1 MATTPQTGVVLK
13 ADNRD
18 IINAVRPELSY
29 TFQERIPAATQDN
42 LKDIATTILNYPE
55 MANEFLQGIVNRIG
69 RVIITS
75 KSYENPLR
83 QFKKGM
89 LEFGESVEEI
99 FVNIANAHPYDPAK
113 AETDVFKREIPD
125 VNAAFHKLNYQNFY
139 KTTVSNE
146 QLRQAFL
153 TEYGLADLI
162 TRIIE
167 SLYTGSEYDEFLIMK
182 QQIAEAAE
190 NYGFYPVNIPVP
202 SGDNASSI
210 VTTMKAMS
218 NNLSFMSTLY
228 NPMHVA
234 THTPK
239 ENQIIILNSQFDA
252 LMDVNVL
259 ATAFNMD
266 KAQFMGQR
274 ILIDKFDNDDI
285 VAAIVDRDWFMDW
298 DVNIGFTQ
306 NYNGQGLYWNY
317 FYHVWK
323 IFSVSPFANAV
334 LFTTADTSVTPN
346 FTLSPA
352 SITGSA
358 GGTVKIT
365 NTTTSTGYV
374 PKDLTYR
381 LSDGLQALGI
391 TLDGDTITVPAG
403 AKSITAPVIGTSVY
417 DDSKTKSVNLT
428 VT

>member
-1 MATTPQTGVVLK
+1 
-13 ADNRD
+13 
-18 IINAVRPELSY
+18 
-29 TFQERIPAATQDN
+29 
-42 LKDIATTILNYPE
+42 
-55 MANEFLQGIVNRIG
+55 
-69 RVIITS
+69 
-75 KSYENPLR
+75 
-83 QFKKGM
+83 
-89 LEFGESVEEI
+89 
-99 FVNIANAHPYDPAK
+99 
-113 AETDVFKREIPD
+113 
-125 VNAAFHKLNYQNFY
+125 
-139 KTTVSNE
+139 
-146 QLRQAFL
+146 
-153 TEYGLADLI
+153 
-162 TRIIE
+162 
-167 SLYTGSEYDEFLIMK
+167 
-182 QQIAEAAE
+182 
-190 NYGFYPVNIPVP
+190 
-202 SGDNASSI
+202 
-210 VTTMKAMS
+210 
-218 NNLSFMSTLY
+218 
-228 NPMHVA
+228 
-234 THTPK
+234 
-239 ENQIIILNSQFDA
+239 
-252 LMDVNVL
+252 MDVNVL

-298 DVNIGFTQ
+298 DVNIGFTE

-334 LFTTADTSVTPN
+334 LFTTANTSVSPN

-381 LSDGLQALGI
+381 LSDGLQAMGI

-403 AKSITAPVIGTSVY
+403 TNTITAPVIGTSVY